1 MIKKSE
7 YKYYNKR
14 IITRDNGHVH
24 PHEQEK
30 SKLNNAIITKS
41 GAHMLT
47 IDKVIKSPFNQN
59 NKATIKNEKK

>member
-14 IITRDNGHVH
+14 IITRDNGHVQ

-47 IDKVIKSPFNQN
+47 IDKVIKSPFN
-59 NKATIKNEKK
+59 